1 MVQAQLPAFPMA
13 EQTRQ
18 DVHDRI
24 MAAVPIGSEG
34 AELRHRIARHRTH
47 LFEFTAN
54 RNVPATNNVSERQLR
69 PSVIFRKVTNGFRS
83 EWGAATYEQ

>member
-13 EQTRQ
+13 EQSRQ
-18 DVHDRI
+18 EVHDRI

-34 AELRHRIARHRTH
+34 AKMRHRIARHRTH
-47 LFEFTAN
+47 LVEFTAN
-54 RNVPATNNVSERQLR
+54 RNVPGTNNVSERHPR

-83 EWGAATYEQ
+83 KWGAATYEQ